1 MERSKNTDRRRSA
14 VLLLVPALALVTSV
28 LVAAGDAA
36 AQGAPAPTVPLLEAV
51 TGDYTRTIDTD
62 APLAQAYFDQ
72 GMQMVY
78 AFTLPVAIRSF
89 EEAQRQDPDCA
100 VCFWGEAKARG
111 PFLNGRLT
119 NANAGPAYEAAQR
132 ALSLIAR
139 TDDPM
144 EKAPRKGHQ
153 PPRRVSPLHPRD
165 RGNRGG
171 VQGGGMRG
179 LSHDRGAGVEPS
191 QPHAVAHLQRDRAL
205 GKGGA
210 LKRDGL
216 AFRRPDRV
224 RRGGLVRGH
233 A

>member
-1 MERSKNTDRRRSA
+1 MERSKNTARRRSA

-119 NANAGPAYEAAQR
+119 NANAGPASQLPAALQTSCPLQNR
-132 ALSLIAR
+132 PSSLSESSWHR
-139 TDDPM
+139 TITSM
-144 EKAPRKGHQ
+144 
-153 PPRRVSPLHPRD
+153 
-165 RGNRGG
+165 
-171 VQGGGMRG
+171 
-179 LSHDRGAGVEPS
+179 
-191 QPHAVAHLQRDRAL
+191 
-205 GKGGA
+205 
-210 LKRDGL
+210 L
-216 AFRRPDRV
+216 AT
-224 RRGGLVRGH
+224 
-233 A
+233 